1 MRGNSCSLA
10 GFRKSLAGHPFF
22 VLAGIPGKNC
32 RADRQKILTKYLKKL
47 SFCTFSA
54 PDRKACPVI
63 GWSAAFLVRA

>member
-10 GFRKSLAGHPFF
+10 GFRKSLGGHPFF

-47 SFCTFSA
+47 SFYVFPRLIGKPA
-54 PDRKACPVI
+54 P
-63 GWSAAFLVRA
+63 L

>member
-32 RADRQKILTKYLKKL
+32 RANRQKILTKYLKKL
-47 SFCTFSA
+47 SFYIFLRLIGKPA
-54 PDRKACPVI
+54 P
-63 GWSAAFLVRA
+63 L